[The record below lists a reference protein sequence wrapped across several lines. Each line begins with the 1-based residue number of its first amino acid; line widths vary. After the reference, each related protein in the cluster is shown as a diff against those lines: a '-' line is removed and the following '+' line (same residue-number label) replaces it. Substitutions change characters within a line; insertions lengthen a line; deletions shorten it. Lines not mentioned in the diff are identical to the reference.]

1 MWKFRNKDRLEQE
14 KKVAD
19 KAKKSTDFAIFNT
32 VSGSQRSSYGDRG
45 EMVTGVM
52 NNNQKLATLQ
62 MMRNM
67 RDVD

>member
-1 MWKFRNKDRLEQE
+1 MFKFRNKDRLAEE
-14 KKVAD
+14 KRKAE
-19 KAKKSTDFAIFNT
+19 KAKVSTDFAIFNT

-62 MMRNM
+62 MLRNM
-67 RDVD
+67 KD